1 MLGYCFMFTWFPLL
15 ISGCWIGNLFSNQIT
30 TTFIWIRYESTP
42 VLVGRRRKH
51 IFWKVLWVHT
61 FTLRRRRKRMKG
73 EKEKLPNLA
82 FSAKPNMTLT
92 QIKPEVFLNKKE
104 TYTLSHSYLYFS
116 QEYHYLICAVLCW
129 IMTGPTYIYCGR
141 WEIAFFSATTFYIM
155 KYL

>member
-1 MLGYCFMFTWFPLL
+1 MLGYCFMFTWFPPFNIRLDWKSVFKPNNQLL
-15 ISGCWIGNLFSNQIT
+15 
-30 TTFIWIRYESTP
+30 YEFGMKARLSP
-42 VLVGRRRKH
+42 LDGGDNSFLR
-51 IFWKVLWVHT
+51 VLWVYT